1 MQKVLL
7 PSVQSKI
14 NQIHNRIITLE
25 VKVKFKTDCEKSMQ
39 HTIFTCGKCM
49 MRQIHVGNIEIDNK
63 IESHLRK
70 SIQYCQ
76 TYIQLLWN
84 IQRMITHLTFSKQKI
99 ITFNKK
105 VIFAVINLTL
115 QQNIC
120 CESTRYK
127 VIA

>member
-1 MQKVLL
+1 
-7 PSVQSKI
+7 
-14 NQIHNRIITLE
+14 
-25 VKVKFKTDCEKSMQ
+25 
-39 HTIFTCGKCM
+39 M

-127 VIA
+127 LIA

>member
-25 VKVKFKTDCEKSMQ
+25 VKVKFKTDCEKIMQ
-39 HTIFTCGKCM
+39 HYLHMWKCM

-76 TYIQLLWN
+76 KNIYIRKTT
-84 IQRMITHLTFSKQKI
+84 IR
-99 ITFNKK
+99 
-105 VIFAVINLTL
+105 
-115 QQNIC
+115 
-120 CESTRYK
+120 E
-127 VIA
+127 